1 LRKLVAQ
8 TLQQIGNV
16 LKTQLRIFTMKKSV
30 LTIAIATGVFA
41 LAFSGQALVKGK
53 NLIGTQFSAVNE
65 QGRKLNFQI
74 KDVEQ
79 GLKDSEKSP
88 TFVAT
93 LIGGGVWLNGL
104 QWKGW
109 SLNGWQPNGVRLK
122 ADVLPGTSMQATKL
136 QGMELQSLKVEGGQL
151 VGVTRV
157 AAQ

>member
-1 LRKLVAQ
+1 
-8 TLQQIGNV
+8 
-16 LKTQLRIFTMKKSV
+16 MKKSV
-30 LTIAIATGVFA
+30 LTIAFATGVFA
-41 LAFSGQALVKGK
+41 LAFSGQAIVKGK
-53 NLIGTQFSAVNE
+53 DLIGTQFNAVAD

-74 KDVEQ
+74 KDVELDPE
-79 GLKDSEKSP
+79 GPNNRP
-88 TFVAT
+88 TFVAP
-93 LIGGGVWLNGL
+93 LGGSGVWLNGI

-109 SLNGWQPNGVRLK
+109 SLNAWQPNGVRLK